1 MPFAHSVETDP
12 FRTRVVYDRSTERLR
27 IAVDAVDGDA
37 DVSVAADSSRVR
49 IHLERAG
56 DVYDRTIPSPSHRR
70 FTDDRE
76 AVFNNGVL
84 TVRLETAPLRFSR
97 AVGGGR

>member
-1 MPFAHSVETDP
+1 MPYAPSIETDP
-12 FRTRVVYDRSTERLR
+12 FRTRVVYDRSAERLR
-27 IAVDAVDGDA
+27 IAVDAFADDA

-49 IHLERAG
+49 IRLERAG
-56 DVYDRTIPSPSHRR
+56 GVYDRTIPSPSHRR

-84 TVRLETAPLRFSR
+84 TVTLETAPRPFSQ
-97 AVGGGR
+97 AVQARR